1 VIDAPRQWPAE
12 YLASALDLTANRVLA
27 VVGCRESNRFVV

>member
-12 YLASALDLTANRVLA
+12 YLASALVLTAYRVLA
-27 VVGCRESNRFVV
+27 VVGGRESHRFIV